1 MSTKPN
7 ICGVIL
13 SAGASSRMGSDKALL
28 PWPPPAPGSNPP
40 SRDTLLSASI
50 AALKPFTESIV
61 VVAGA
66 NATTLAPMIAANG
79 ALIVLNPAPERGQ
92 FSSMQ
97 IGLQQALAL
106 GCDAAMITLVDSP
119 PLSNASMEKLSAA
132 FEHALADGLWAV
144 APENNGKRGHP
155 LFANQELI
163 AAFLAAPITSNAR
176 EVKRAHAQ
184 RIVAMPVPDSLLT
197 VDVNTPEEFAA
208 LWLLNT
214 LMG

>member
-50 AALKPFTESIV
+50 AALKPFTETVV

-66 NATTLAPMIAANG
+66 NADNLAPVIAANG
-79 ALIVLNPAPERGQ
+79 ASMVVNPEPERGQ

-132 FEHALADGLWAV
+132 FEQALANGLWAV
-144 APENNGKRGHP
+144 APEHEGKRGHP
-155 LFANQELI
+155 LVAGIELI
-163 AAFLAAPITSNAR
+163 DAFLAASITSNAR

-184 RIVAMPVPDSLLT
+184 KIVSVPVSDSLLT